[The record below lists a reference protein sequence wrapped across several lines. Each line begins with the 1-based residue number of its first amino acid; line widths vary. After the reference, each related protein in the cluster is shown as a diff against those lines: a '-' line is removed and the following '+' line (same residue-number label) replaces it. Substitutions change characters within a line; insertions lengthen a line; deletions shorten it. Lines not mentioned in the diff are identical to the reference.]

1 MINIRKGHILCKE
14 HNISYSKDSYCKE
27 CEKINCLL
35 CNQTV
40 NKNHYFQ
47 KDHINNF
54 DKNITITTKNCIK
67 KKFIDM
73 IFNFHIIDK
82 DIFYKD
88 IYFKDKVKNLIL
100 KNCKKNKNYK
110 IYIYKYIQSVMND
123 ITRYFIEKF
132 NLENIP
138 EIDNID
144 KLNLKNFKNLK
155 EISFY
160 DELGSRRDI
169 GYDGT
174 NDSENIDIIS
184 GGTIQSGGSIK
195 IIQNTRFVVKITE
208 YQLFSTGDSLEMN
221 KIPDIFFKK
230 RNLVIMKN
238 LNDNKCLLYCY
249 IHKHLNPITVNFNRI
264 TKKDIE
270 IVKELIDEFN
280 TDFENVSIGEVDE
293 IENFLECNIH
303 VFGCK
308 KDFNGKKIIRKS
320 LKNYDNDLDLLLID
334 NINHYILIKDINK
347 FISNNSHVVKSCRNC
362 LNSFYSLDKY
372 KFHIEYCKNRKAK
385 KLLPS
390 FKKYMQ
396 FENLKNFI
404 LHNWII
410 HSDFECIIDPNTK
423 QHNFISGGYLL
434 ECKNQRYSENI
445 QTLYNLEEYT
455 KSLYNELKYIEEIEE
470 NYLKNP
476 IDYSNFDQKEFDG
489 TVKCKY
495 CDCEFNRSYNDRCII
510 LNEIGDKEK
519 LKYTLENNNFDQE
532 VNNLAK
538 NYYDS
543 LDDFGRKRIV
553 YKQKHN
559 CKNQYYGVG
568 SCLSYLKKEI
578 RNSIMPKN
586 IKDIDMVNSQPVIL
600 LNSCQKMN

>member
-1 MINIRKGHILCKE
+1 MINIRKDHISCKE
-14 HNISYSKDSYCKE
+14 HNISYSKDSYCKK

-54 DKNITITTKNCIK
+54 DENITITTKNCIN
-67 KKFIDM
+67 KKFIDI

-88 IYFKDKVKNLIL
+88 IHFKDKVKNLIL
-100 KNCKKNKNYK
+100 KNCKNNKNYK
-110 IYIYKYIQSVMND
+110 ISIYKYIQSVMND
-123 ITRYFIEKF
+123 ITRYCIQKF
-132 NLENIP
+132 NLENIS

-195 IIQNTRFVVKITE
+195 IIQNTRFVVKISE
-208 YQLFSTGDSLEMN
+208 YQFFSAGDSLEIN
-221 KIPDIFFKK
+221 KIPDIFFKE

-238 LNDNKCLLYCY
+238 LNDNKRLLYCY
-249 IHKHLNPITVNFNRI
+249 IRKHLNPITVNLNRI
-264 TKKDIE
+264 TKKNIE
-270 IVKELIDEFN
+270 IVKELIDKFN

-303 VFGCK
+303 VFGCN
-308 KDFNGKKIIRKS
+308 KDFNSKRIIRKS
-320 LKNYDNDLDLLLID
+320 LKNYDKDFDLLLID
-334 NINHYILIKDINK
+334 NISHYILIKDINK
-347 FISNNSHVVKSCRNC
+347 FISNSSHVVKSCRNC

-396 FENLKNFI
+396 FENLKNCI
-404 LHNWII
+404 LRNWII
-410 HSDFECIIDPNTK
+410 HSDFESIIDPNTK
-423 QHNFISGGYLL
+423 EHQFISRGYLL
-434 ECKNQRYSENI
+434 ECKNEKYSKNI
-445 QTLYNLEEYT
+445 QTFYNLEEYT

-470 NYLKNP
+470 NYLQNH
-476 IDYSNFDQKEFDG
+476 IDYSNFDQKEFDD
-489 TVKCKY
+489 TVKCRY
-495 CDCEFNRSYNDRCII
+495 CDCE
-510 LNEIGDKEK
+510 
-519 LKYTLENNNFDQE
+519 
-532 VNNLAK
+532 
-538 NYYDS
+538 
-543 LDDFGRKRIV
+543 
-553 YKQKHN
+553 
-559 CKNQYYGVG
+559 
-568 SCLSYLKKEI
+568 
-578 RNSIMPKN
+578 
-586 IKDIDMVNSQPVIL
+586 SQL
-600 LNSCQKMN
+600 